1 MYTPAAFREE
11 DLPTLHAQMVQ
22 TPLAIVISH
31 DENGMQ
37 ASHLPLLLV
46 PGDGRFGT
54 LKGHFAKANP
64 QWKTLQRGGELL
76 VIFPGEQAYI
86 SPSYYPSK
94 AEHGK
99 AVPTWNYIAIHAYG
113 RAETFDDPTRL
124 RALLDELTHHHEG
137 SRPAPW
143 TIDEAPPAY
152 IDSML
157 RAIVGFELPIE
168 RLEGKWKL
176 GQNRDKT
183 DYDSVRSN
191 LADSGLANE
200 TELAARMPAHA
211 SS

>member
-11 DLPTLHAQMVQ
+11 DLPALHAQMMQ
-22 TPLAIVISH
+22 TPLAILVSH
-31 DENGMQ
+31 DESGMQ
-37 ASHLPLLLV
+37 ASHLPLLVV
-46 PGDGRFGT
+46 PGKGPFGT

-64 QWKTLQRGGELL
+64 QWKTFQAGAEVL

-113 RAETFDDPTRL
+113 RAETFDDPQRL
-124 RALLDELTHHHEG
+124 RQLLAELTRHHEQK
-137 SRPAPW
+137 RAEPW
-143 TIDEAPPAY
+143 AIDDAPPAY

-168 RLEGKWKL
+168 RLQGKWKL

-183 DYDSVRSN
+183 DYDSVRTH
-191 LADSGLANE
+191 LAASGLAHE
-200 TELAARMPAHA
+200 AELAARMPPHVTK
-211 SS
+211 

>member
-1 MYTPAAFREE
+1 MYTPAAFRED
-11 DLPTLHAQMVQ
+11 DLPTLHAQMAQ
-22 TPLAIVISH
+22 TPLAILVSH
-31 DENGMQ
+31 DETGMQ

-46 PGDGRFGT
+46 PGEGRFGT

-64 QWKTLQRGGELL
+64 QWKSFQAGADVL

-86 SPSYYPSK
+86 SPGYYPSK

-113 RAETFDDPTRL
+113 RAHTFDDPARL
-124 RALLDELTHHHEG
+124 RQLLTELTNRHEQ
-137 SRPAPW
+137 SRAQPW
-143 TIDEAPPAY
+143 TLDEAPPAY

-183 DYDSVRSN
+183 DYDSVRAN
-191 LADSGLANE
+191 LAGSGLANE
-200 TELAARMPAHA
+200 AELAARMPPHGTQ
-211 SS
+211 